1 MKEGRM
7 MTAAAELEGKKVATM
22 AMAMGEDGMEVLQ
35 LLLQIPLIS
44 AQHTPLGEAT
54 TTTHLL
60 DTRAL
65 APAQ

>member
-35 LLLQIPLIS
+35 LLLQIPL
-44 AQHTPLGEAT
+44 
-54 TTTHLL
+54 L